1 MDQWKIIENPDWL
14 IHIKQ
19 LIFDKD
25 VEIIQWRKENLFNKW
40 YSNNWISIQ
49 KKMKFNPYFT
59 PLTKINCDY
68 SLSCMCNCDYSLSCT
83 ITMTLL
89 KENQRV
95 WSWFWSRQF
104 LSRLHKAITIKE
116 NKLTTWASSKLK
128 LFLIKRHH
136 FIKKMKGKTQIG
148 KKYWQNNIAIQHKL
162 LSQEN

>member
-1 MDQWKIIENPDWL
+1 MDAKSQTRMRFKIAINRIVCSWHIFRYMDQWKIIENPDWL

-25 VEIIQWRKENLFNKW
+25 GEIIQWRKENLFNKW

-68 SLSCMCNCDYSLSCT
+68 SLSCKT

-104 LSRLHKAITIKE
+104 LSRLHKAITITE
-116 NKLTTWASSKLK
+116 NKLTIWASSKLK
-128 LFLIKRHH
+128 AFSHQ
-136 FIKKMKGKTQIG
+136 KTPF
-148 KKYWQNNIAIQHKL
+148 H
-162 LSQEN
+162 